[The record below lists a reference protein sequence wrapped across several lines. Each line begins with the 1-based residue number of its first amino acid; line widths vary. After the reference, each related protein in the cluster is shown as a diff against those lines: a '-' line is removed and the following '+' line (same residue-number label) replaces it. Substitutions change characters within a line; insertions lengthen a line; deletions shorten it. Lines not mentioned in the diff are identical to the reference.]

1 MKAKLFSLNNFREN
15 LRYLRLNFRRQKIQ
29 NKEPPDVE
37 ICRTVFADNPPVMDY
52 NDHKH
57 KNIVGNS

>member
-1 MKAKLFSLNNFREN
+1 MKAKLFSLNDFREN
-15 LRYLRLNFRRQKIQ
+15 IRYLTVKLRRQK
-29 NKEPPDVE
+29 NKNKGPSDVE